1 MSAPPLLCIKYTA
14 FLAEVKPFGEKV
26 TEGTLFRG
34 YNKGTI
40 ENEKEIR
47 NMMELN
53 DKLFQELMQ
62 GDKPV
67 LVDFWAPWCVYC
79 RRIAPAYEKIAQQ
92 YADRIVVAKLNIDE
106 APATARQERIEVI
119 PTLVIYKNGQALG
132 SIVAPESKARIEE
145 FIRETLG

>member
-1 MSAPPLLCIKYTA
+1 
-14 FLAEVKPFGEKV
+14 
-26 TEGTLFRG
+26 
-34 YNKGTI
+34 
-40 ENEKEIR
+40 
-47 NMMELN
+47 MMELN

-92 YADRIVVAKLNIDE
+92 YADSIVVAKLNIDE